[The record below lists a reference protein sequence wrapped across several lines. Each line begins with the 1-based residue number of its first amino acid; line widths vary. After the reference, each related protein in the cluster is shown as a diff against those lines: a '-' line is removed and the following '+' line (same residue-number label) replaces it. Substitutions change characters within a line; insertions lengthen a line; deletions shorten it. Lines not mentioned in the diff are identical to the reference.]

1 MKNSPSKH
9 GCLEKEIHSRNFFF
23 TNSPVN
29 KFTNGQRNEPS
40 PLDLRSFIFSGDN
53 STRQPKNPN
62 SFKPHSLEMRLII
75 FFFFGWKKPRW
86 TLKYIRSSFDEFETN
101 CCLDKIEF
109 LGNNLSKSFFNLGR
123 SVLINFLEDLGW
135 KKRNILTWFF
145 VNLKLELSPLKF
157 PPLKNCRFLAEVYL
171 LDSFA
176 CLSLIRIRQHSQG

>member
-9 GCLEKEIHSRNFFF
+9 GCLEKEIHHAHNVNFF
-23 TNSPVN
+23 TNSPVY
-29 KFTNGQRNEPS
+29 KITNEPS

-53 STRQPKNPN
+53 STRQPKN
-62 SFKPHSLEMRLII
+62 SKFFQASLTWNETNN
-75 FFFFGWKKPRW
+75 FFLLWLKKTRW

-157 PPLKNCRFLAEVYL
+157 PPLKNSRFLAEVYL
-171 LDSFA
+171 LDFFA